1 VLALVQDPMPIQ
13 PPPDYLIRKRVEE
26 DNKYAIAETFARDVA
41 KVQVATEW
49 FEGKIKYDFNEGAK
63 RNDGF
68 IKDEIDMANVE
79 LKKRR
84 TERLKH
90 LYLAE
95 ARMYEEELR
104 SMGLAVQ
111 RIHL

>member
-1 VLALVQDPMPIQ
+1 MANK
-13 PPPDYLIRKRVEE
+13 PPPDYLIRKRVEV
-26 DNKYAIAETFARDVA
+26 DNKYAIAESHARDSL
-41 KVQVATEW
+41 KVQVSTDW
-49 FEGKIKYDFNEGAK
+49 FEGKLKYDFNEAAK

-68 IKDEIDMANVE
+68 IKDEIASANLE

-84 TERLKH
+84 SERLKH

-95 ARMYEEELR
+95 ARMFEEELR

-111 RIHL
+111 RLHL

>member
-1 VLALVQDPMPIQ
+1 MAGVK
-13 PPPDYLIRKRVEE
+13 PPPDYLIRKRVEV
-26 DNKYAIAETFARDVA
+26 DNKYAIAENHAKDVA
-41 KVQVATEW
+41 KVQVSTEW
-49 FEGKIKYDFNEGAK
+49 FEGKIKYDFNEAAK

-68 IKDEIDMANVE
+68 IKDEIESANVE

-84 TERLKH
+84 NDRLKH

-111 RIHL
+111 RLHL